1 MPSLPLAH
9 EKWFVDDPGA
19 FDADWAF
26 ALETASLL
34 LIGAVVLVALAWH
47 VVGGRL
53 PRPELPF
60 LEPLG
65 RLAPWIPRLLG
76 IHLGVSLLS
85 LAVQDAYLAPNL
97 SLDDVPGGAAIA
109 FAEGLLGV
117 WFITGA
123 WLRPAGLVTLLLGPL
138 AALLAGPVAM
148 LEAIDLLGIALFLV
162 VLPPGRDRYGAV
174 SPPLET
180 AALAIFAL
188 RVCAGLALVVL
199 AFSEKFANPALAR
212 EFIGNYPAFDLFDLV
227 GIPLSDDAFIRMAGA
242 IELLFGLLLISGR
255 IPQVAVIVAGIPF
268 NATLFFLG
276 RTELIGH
283 LPVYGVMLALLVYG
297 SSRTYADV
305 VPAWPWPSA
314 PGLSDRARGPGLARQ
329 TSPWRGCS
337 ISAATAVGQLRP
349 EVALDQPQGHVD
361 AGGDPAGGD
370 QVAVVDHPGLDHLGA
385 RGPEV
390 LDGAV
395 VGDGRAAPG
404 QAGGGGQHGPGAD
417 GGHHGPGPVGGGD
430 RRRQLAPLGLGPGP
444 LGAAVV
450 PAAAGD
456 HQQVGPGPGRDGRRA
471 GPPGR
476 GSR

>member
-1 MPSLPLAH
+1 VVSSLPLAH

-19 FDADWAF
+19 FDADWGF
-26 ALETASLL
+26 ATSGASLA
-34 LIGAVVLVALAWH
+34 LIAAVAVVALVWH
-47 VVGGRL
+47 IVGGRL

-97 SLDDVPGGAAIA
+97 PLEDVPGGVVIA
-109 FAEGLLGV
+109 FLEGVLGV

-148 LEAIDLLGIALFLV
+148 LEAVDLLGIALFLV
-162 VLPPGRDRYGAV
+162 VLPPSRDRYGAV
-174 SPPLET
+174 EPAPET
-180 AALAIFAL
+180 AAVAIFAL

-212 EFIGNYPAFDLFDLV
+212 EFIGNYPAFDLFDQL
-227 GIPLSDDAFIRMAGA
+227 GLPLSGDAFIRVAGA

-297 SSRTYADV
+297 SSPRYAPV
-305 VPAWPWPSA
+305 VPAWPKPSRRV
-314 PGLSDRARGPGLARQ
+314 LSDREAARA
-329 TSPWRGCS
+329 
-337 ISAATAVGQLRP
+337 
-349 EVALDQPQGHVD
+349 
-361 AGGDPAGGD
+361 
-370 QVAVVDHPGLDHLGA
+370 
-385 RGPEV
+385 
-390 LDGAV
+390 
-395 VGDGRAAPG
+395 
-404 QAGGGGQHGPGAD
+404 
-417 GGHHGPGPVGGGD
+417 
-430 RRRQLAPLGLGPGP
+430 
-444 LGAAVV
+444 
-450 PAAAGD
+450 
-456 HQQVGPGPGRDGRRA
+456 
-471 GPPGR
+471 
-476 GSR
+476 

>member
-1 MPSLPLAH
+1 VPSGALAH

-19 FDADWAF
+19 FDADWGF
-26 ALETASLL
+26 ALTGVSLV
-34 LIGAVVLVALAWH
+34 LIGVVAVVALAWH
-47 VVGGRL
+47 LIGGRM

-60 LEPLG
+60 LEPVG

-85 LAVQDAYLAPNL
+85 LAVQNAYLAPNL
-97 SLDDVPGGAAIA
+97 SLDGVPGGAAIA

-162 VLPPGRDRYGAV
+162 VLPPSRDRYGAV
-174 SPPLET
+174 APSQET

-212 EFIGNYPAFDLFDLV
+212 EFIGNYPAFDLFDLL
-227 GIPLSDDAFIRMAGA
+227 GIPLSGDAFIRVAGT

-255 IPQVAVIVAGIPF
+255 MPQVAVIVAGIPF

-297 SSRTYADV
+297 SNRSYADV
-305 VPAWPWPSA
+305 VPAWPR
-314 PGLSDRARGPGLARQ
+314 LSRRSLSQ
-329 TSPWRGCS
+329 
-337 ISAATAVGQLRP
+337 
-349 EVALDQPQGHVD
+349 
-361 AGGDPAGGD
+361 
-370 QVAVVDHPGLDHLGA
+370 
-385 RGPEV
+385 
-390 LDGAV
+390 
-395 VGDGRAAPG
+395 RAA
-404 QAGGGGQHGPGAD
+404 A
-417 GGHHGPGPVGGGD
+417 
-430 RRRQLAPLGLGPGP
+430 
-444 LGAAVV
+444 
-450 PAAAGD
+450 
-456 HQQVGPGPGRDGRRA
+456 RA
-471 GPPGR
+471 
-476 GSR
+476 

>member
-1 MPSLPLAH
+1 VPSGALAH

-19 FDADWAF
+19 FDADWGF
-26 ALETASLL
+26 ALEGVSLL
-34 LIGAVVLVALAWH
+34 LIGAVAVVALAWH
-47 VVGGRL
+47 LIGGRM

-85 LAVQDAYLAPNL
+85 LAVQNAYLAPNL

-162 VLPPGRDRYGAV
+162 VLAPSRDRYGAV
-174 SPPLET
+174 APSQEM
-180 AALAIFAL
+180 AALAVFAL

-212 EFIGNYPAFDLFDLV
+212 EFIGNYPAFDLFGLL
-227 GIPLSDDAFIRMAGA
+227 GIPLGEDAFIRLAGA
-242 IELLFGLLLISGR
+242 VELLFGLLLISGR
-255 IPQVAVIVAGIPF
+255 MPQVAVIVAGIPF

-297 SSRTYADV
+297 SNPNYADV
-305 VPAWPWPSA
+305 VPAWPR
-314 PGLSDRARGPGLARQ
+314 LSRRSLSQ
-329 TSPWRGCS
+329 
-337 ISAATAVGQLRP
+337 
-349 EVALDQPQGHVD
+349 
-361 AGGDPAGGD
+361 
-370 QVAVVDHPGLDHLGA
+370 
-385 RGPEV
+385 
-390 LDGAV
+390 
-395 VGDGRAAPG
+395 RAA
-404 QAGGGGQHGPGAD
+404 A
-417 GGHHGPGPVGGGD
+417 
-430 RRRQLAPLGLGPGP
+430 
-444 LGAAVV
+444 
-450 PAAAGD
+450 
-456 HQQVGPGPGRDGRRA
+456 RA
-471 GPPGR
+471 
-476 GSR
+476 

>member
-1 MPSLPLAH
+1 VLSLPLPLAH

-19 FDADWAF
+19 FGADWGFAF
-26 ALETASLL
+26 GAASLA
-34 LIGAVVLVALAWH
+34 LIAAVAVVALIWH
-47 VVGGRL
+47 VVGGRM

-60 LEPLG
+60 LEPVG

-97 SLDDVPGGAAIA
+97 SLEHVAGGAAIA

-174 SPPLET
+174 DPPLET
-180 AALAIFAL
+180 VGLAIFAL

-212 EFIGNYPAFDLFDLV
+212 EFIGNYPAFDLFDLL
-227 GIPLSDDAFIRMAGA
+227 GIPLGGDAFIRLAGTV
-242 IELLFGLLLISGR
+242 ELLFGLLLISGR

-268 NATLFFLG
+268 NATLAFLG
-276 RTELIGH
+276 KTELIGH

-297 SSRTYADV
+297 SSPRYADL
-305 VPAWPWPSA
+305 VPAWPW
-314 PGLSDRARGPGLARQ
+314 
-329 TSPWRGCS
+329 
-337 ISAATAVGQLRP
+337 
-349 EVALDQPQGHVD
+349 
-361 AGGDPAGGD
+361 
-370 QVAVVDHPGLDHLGA
+370 
-385 RGPEV
+385 
-390 LDGAV
+390 
-395 VGDGRAAPG
+395 
-404 QAGGGGQHGPGAD
+404 QAGLR
-417 GGHHGPGPVGGGD
+417 VE
-430 RRRQLAPLGLGPGP
+430 R
-444 LGAAVV
+444 
-450 PAAAGD
+450 
-456 HQQVGPGPGRDGRRA
+456 
-471 GPPGR
+471 R
-476 GSR
+476 GSSRLSTRPS

>member
-1 MPSLPLAH
+1 P
-9 EKWFVDDPGA
+9 V
-19 FDADWAF
+19 
-26 ALETASLL
+26 
-34 LIGAVVLVALAWH
+34 
-47 VVGGRL
+47 
-53 PRPELPF
+53 
-60 LEPLG
+60 G

-97 SLDDVPGGAAIA
+97 SLEHVPGGAAIA

-174 SPPLET
+174 DPPQET
-180 AALAIFAL
+180 VGLAIFAL

-212 EFIGNYPAFDLFDLV
+212 EFIGTYPAFDLFDLL
-227 GIPLSDDAFIRMAGA
+227 GIPLSADAFIRMAGA

-255 IPQVAVIVAGIPF
+255 LPQVAVIVAGIPF

-297 SSRTYADV
+297 SSRRYADV
-305 VPAWPWPSA
+305 VPAWPRLSRRA
-314 PGLSDRARGPGLARQ
+314 LSDRTAARA
-329 TSPWRGCS
+329 
-337 ISAATAVGQLRP
+337 
-349 EVALDQPQGHVD
+349 
-361 AGGDPAGGD
+361 
-370 QVAVVDHPGLDHLGA
+370 
-385 RGPEV
+385 
-390 LDGAV
+390 
-395 VGDGRAAPG
+395 
-404 QAGGGGQHGPGAD
+404 
-417 GGHHGPGPVGGGD
+417 
-430 RRRQLAPLGLGPGP
+430 
-444 LGAAVV
+444 
-450 PAAAGD
+450 
-456 HQQVGPGPGRDGRRA
+456 
-471 GPPGR
+471 
-476 GSR
+476 

>member
-9 EKWFVDDPGA
+9 EKWFVDDPGS
-19 FDADWAF
+19 FDGDWGF
-26 ALETASLL
+26 ASAPPSLI
-34 LIGAVVLVALAWH
+34 LIGAVVVAALAWH
-47 VVGGRL
+47 LVGGRL
-53 PRPELPF
+53 PRPELRF

-65 RLAPWIPRLLG
+65 RLAPWIPRLLA

-85 LAVQDAYLAPNL
+85 LAVGNAYLAPNL

-117 WFITGA
+117 WFVTGA
-123 WLRPAGLVTLLLGPL
+123 WLRPAGLATLLLGPL

-174 SPPLET
+174 EPSPEV

-188 RVCAGLALVVL
+188 RVCVGLALMVL

-212 EFIGNYPAFDLFDLV
+212 EFIGNYPAFDLFHTL
-227 GIPLSDDAFIRMAGA
+227 GIPLGDDAFIRLAGA

-297 SSRTYADV
+297 SSPRYADA
-305 VPAWPWPSA
+305 VPAWPWPSRR
-314 PGLSDRARGPGLARQ
+314 LID
-329 TSPWRGCS
+329 
-337 ISAATAVGQLRP
+337 LRP
-349 EVALDQPQGHVD
+349 T
-361 AGGDPAGGD
+361 
-370 QVAVVDHPGLDHLGA
+370 
-385 RGPEV
+385 
-390 LDGAV
+390 
-395 VGDGRAAPG
+395 RA
-404 QAGGGGQHGPGAD
+404 
-417 GGHHGPGPVGGGD
+417 
-430 RRRQLAPLGLGPGP
+430 
-444 LGAAVV
+444 
-450 PAAAGD
+450 
-456 HQQVGPGPGRDGRRA
+456 
-471 GPPGR
+471 
-476 GSR
+476 

>member
-19 FDADWAF
+19 FGADWSFAF
-26 ALETASLL
+26 ETASLL
-34 LIGAVVLVALAWH
+34 LIGAVVLVAVVALVWH
-47 VVGGRL
+47 VVGGRM

-65 RLAPWIPRLLG
+65 RLAPWVPRLLG
-76 IHLGVSLLS
+76 VHLGVSLLS

-97 SLDDVPGGAAIA
+97 SLEDVPGGAAIA

-162 VLPPGRDRYGAV
+162 VL
-174 SPPLET
+174 
-180 AALAIFAL
+180 
-188 RVCAGLALVVL
+188 

-212 EFIGNYPAFDLFDLV
+212 EFIGNYPAFDLFDLL

-276 RTELIGH
+276 RDELIGH
-283 LPVYGVMLALLVYG
+283 LPIYGVMLALLVYG

-305 VPAWPWPSA
+305 VPAWPRPSRRA
-314 PGLSDRARGPGLARQ
+314 FTDRAAAR
-329 TSPWRGCS
+329 
-337 ISAATAVGQLRP
+337 A
-349 EVALDQPQGHVD
+349 
-361 AGGDPAGGD
+361 
-370 QVAVVDHPGLDHLGA
+370 
-385 RGPEV
+385 
-390 LDGAV
+390 
-395 VGDGRAAPG
+395 
-404 QAGGGGQHGPGAD
+404 
-417 GGHHGPGPVGGGD
+417 
-430 RRRQLAPLGLGPGP
+430 
-444 LGAAVV
+444 
-450 PAAAGD
+450 
-456 HQQVGPGPGRDGRRA
+456 
-471 GPPGR
+471 
-476 GSR
+476 

>member
-1 MPSLPLAH
+1 MSPGGAWVLSLPLAH

-19 FDADWAF
+19 FGAGWGF
-26 ALETASLL
+26 ALGAVSLA
-34 LIGAVVLVALAWH
+34 LIGAVALVALVWH
-47 VVGGRL
+47 VVGGRM

-85 LAVQDAYLAPNL
+85 LAVRNAYLAPNL
-97 SLDDVPGGAAIA
+97 SLHDVPGGAAIA

-123 WLRPAGLVTLLLGPL
+123 WLRPAGL

-162 VLPPGRDRYGAV
+162 VLPPSRDRYGAV
-174 SPPLET
+174 DPPQET

-212 EFIGNYPAFDLFDLV
+212 EFIGNYPAFDLFDLL
-227 GIPLSDDAFIRMAGA
+227 GIPLSGDAFIRMAGA

-255 IPQVAVIVAGIPF
+255 LPQVAVIVAGIPF

-297 SSRTYADV
+297 SSRRYADV
-305 VPAWPWPSA
+305 VPAWPRLSRRA
-314 PGLSDRARGPGLARQ
+314 LSDRTAARA
-329 TSPWRGCS
+329 
-337 ISAATAVGQLRP
+337 
-349 EVALDQPQGHVD
+349 
-361 AGGDPAGGD
+361 
-370 QVAVVDHPGLDHLGA
+370 
-385 RGPEV
+385 
-390 LDGAV
+390 
-395 VGDGRAAPG
+395 
-404 QAGGGGQHGPGAD
+404 
-417 GGHHGPGPVGGGD
+417 
-430 RRRQLAPLGLGPGP
+430 
-444 LGAAVV
+444 
-450 PAAAGD
+450 
-456 HQQVGPGPGRDGRRA
+456 
-471 GPPGR
+471 
-476 GSR
+476 